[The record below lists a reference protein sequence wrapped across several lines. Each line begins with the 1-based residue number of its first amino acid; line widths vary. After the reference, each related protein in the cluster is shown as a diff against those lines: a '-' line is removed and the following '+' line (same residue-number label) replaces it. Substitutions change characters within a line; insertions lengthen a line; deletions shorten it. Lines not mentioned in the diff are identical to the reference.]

1 MQMYGAFS
9 LLNRNS
15 YKLYT
20 GFLGDNTAR
29 PYTLKKYND
38 GTFELCGCLDVSSVR
53 LQYSDSTKMY
63 FVAASAPIPEELT
76 IDLDKRVQFAGSAE
90 SSGIYFLSLNTLT
103 ATTLT
108 VYISTMNYVSEIAY
122 IASGFTLKGWW
133 K

>member
-20 GFLGDNTAR
+20 GLLGGMSTR
-29 PYTLKKYND
+29 PYALKKYND
-38 GTFELCGCLDVSSVR
+38 GTFELCGNLDASAVR
-53 LQYSDSTKMY
+53 LQYSSSSKVY
-63 FVAASAPIPEELT
+63 FTTISAPIPEELT

-90 SSGIYFLSLNTLT
+90 SSGIYFLSLNELT

-108 VYISTMNYVSEIAY
+108 AYISAMNYVSEMAY
-122 IASGFTLKGWW
+122 IASGFILKGWW